1 MLIQL
6 EISHLSCSVALYFLL
21 SLIILDS
28 FTFCDLVTLIQ
39 EKPQLLD
46 LFAMIAWTN
55 GAEGIK
61 LASTNQFCQ

>member
-6 EISHLSCSVALYFLL
+6 EISHLSCSIALCFLL
-21 SLIILDS
+21 SLIVLDS
-28 FTFCDLVTLIQ
+28 FTLCDLVTLIQ